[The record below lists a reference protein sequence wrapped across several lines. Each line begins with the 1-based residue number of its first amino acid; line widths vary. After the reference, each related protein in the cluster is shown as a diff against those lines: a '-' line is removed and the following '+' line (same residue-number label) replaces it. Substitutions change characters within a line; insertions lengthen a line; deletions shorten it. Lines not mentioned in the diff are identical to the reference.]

1 MSKYFV
7 CKNQPN
13 QNAIL
18 RTSNFALYLLY
29 LFSQYLLLLVVVNA
43 VKVDYNQHYRC
54 QYHGYDFIAL
64 VSSKLVDIPKNADLW
79 RI

>member
-13 QNAIL
+13 QNAVL

-54 QYHGYDFIAL
+54 
-64 VSSKLVDIPKNADLW
+64 
-79 RI
+79 

>member
-1 MSKYFV
+1 MLDVKTLNKRKQIFGQECQS
-7 CKNQPN
+7 KNQPD

-54 QYHGYDFIAL
+54 
-64 VSSKLVDIPKNADLW
+64 
-79 RI
+79 